1 MDEQLKKY
9 FFGELSAEEKR
20 VLFNRIQSDP
30 DLKRDFVRLQN
41 AEALSRLAEQ
51 EGDKEWAS
59 AKLDEWQE
67 RFRKKNARRRNFR
80 IRLYGSVA
88 AVLLLLVLPL
98 SWYYGFG
105 QKGELEKNC
114 LALYAQQFVPQDA
127 QQIKVFL
134 SPTEEVSVD
143 GGKASVSYSSH
154 GSVSI
159 NDKNYGNVVS
169 DTAEQYMAQA
179 VAKKEE
185 PAYNQIV
192 VPKGKFTNLRLSD
205 GTLIYINSASRVVY
219 PKVFQGDRRRI
230 YIEGEAYLEVAKD
243 KHRPFIVQTSTFE
256 VEVLG
261 TSFNVNAYKED
272 AHSEVVLLEGSVRLS
287 DGVHP
292 ATLLKPDQMAVVNAQ
307 GVEGVR
313 QVNAADYVSWKDGL
327 LLLHSEE
334 LSSVCRR
341 LERFYGCRIS
351 ISPRAG
357 SYRMKG
363 KIDLYQPLDELLR
376 LISLTAPVQWRKNDA
391 GIYLIENK

>member
-9 FFGELSAEEKR
+9 FSGELSTEEKR
-20 VLFNRIQSDP
+20 ILFNRIQSEP

-41 AEALSRLAEQ
+41 AEAISHLAEQ
-51 EGDKEWAS
+51 DGDNEWAS
-59 AKLDEWQE
+59 AKLNEWQE
-67 RFRKKNARRRNFR
+67 RLRKKNAKRRNFR
-80 IRLYGSVA
+80 IRLFGSVA
-88 AVLLLLVLPL
+88 AVLLLLVLPF
-98 SWYYGFG
+98 SWYYG
-105 QKGELEKNC
+105 QWQNDEDKNS

-134 SPTEEVSVD
+134 SPTEEVSVNAN
-143 GGKASVSYSSH
+143 KASVSYSSH

-159 NDKNYGNVVS
+159 NNQNYGNAVS
-169 DTAEQYMAQA
+169 DTAGLHMAQTL
-179 VAKKEE
+179 KEKEE

-219 PKVFQGDRRRI
+219 PKVFHGNRRQI

-243 KHRPFIVQTSTFE
+243 KHKPFIVQTSTFE

-272 AHSEVVLLEGSVRLS
+272 THSEVVLLEGSVRLS

-292 ATLLKPDQMAVVNAQ
+292 ATMLKPDQMAVVNAH
-307 GVEGVR
+307 GVERVR
-313 QVNAADYVSWKDGL
+313 QVNASDYVSWKDGL
-327 LLLHSEE
+327 LPLHSEE
-334 LSSVCRR
+334 LSSVCKR

-351 ISPRAG
+351 ISPSAG
-357 SYRMKG
+357 CYRMRG

-376 LISLTAPVQWRKNDA
+376 LISITAPVQWHKNND
-391 GIYLIENK
+391 GIYFIENK